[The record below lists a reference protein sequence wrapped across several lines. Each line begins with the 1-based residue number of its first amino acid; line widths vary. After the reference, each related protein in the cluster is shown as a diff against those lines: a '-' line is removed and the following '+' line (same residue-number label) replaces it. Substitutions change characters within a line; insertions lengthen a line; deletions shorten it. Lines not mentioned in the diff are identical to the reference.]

1 MDILKKLR
9 HLAIQNA
16 FNEKQTA
23 DFINL
28 VESGTSIDDAIDM
41 VEEGISKDKPVE
53 NDVTID
59 KRNKMFRE
67 MSCSLEKLEALKDDT
82 RFRHLAFSNRF
93 NKKETDRFVGLVKSG
108 KGISKAIDIVE
119 EEISENE
126 LVEEIKED
134 VTTDRFN
141 EEMLQEMIALT
152 HLLKDL
158 VNEMNYDEEDL
169 LTNCGIVSCWIVIT
183 ALQDK
188 EDNDSFFQYVIQSHR
203 EPDEKPDQDGERVLI
218 KIFTSEFEKL
228 DASFEQW
235 RKDPTLTITHI
246 FAKTILDAIIKGDS
260 GEGKEAYL
268 NLEYEIIIIFFVDQF
283 KDLVKKNISLTE
295 KIYGEKNKT
304 VQKKV
309 TTEKPTEQPKEVCSA
324 LDILDEAEYKLDS
337 PAFEK
342 VQEWVKLSIQENI
355 SDVVRIIRK
364 EQPPRHYV
372 YSMIA
377 NASGDWLESGDYHMY
392 RGVLNPMGEG
402 MLKLFDTTVD
412 ELVLIGACDKEFAKE
427 QKKGVRANIK
437 KVG

>member
-134 VTTDRFN
+134 VTTD
-141 EEMLQEMIALT
+141 
-152 HLLKDL
+152 
-158 VNEMNYDEEDL
+158 
-169 LTNCGIVSCWIVIT
+169 
-183 ALQDK
+183 
-188 EDNDSFFQYVIQSHR
+188 
-203 EPDEKPDQDGERVLI
+203 
-218 KIFTSEFEKL
+218 
-228 DASFEQW
+228 
-235 RKDPTLTITHI
+235 
-246 FAKTILDAIIKGDS
+246 
-260 GEGKEAYL
+260 
-268 NLEYEIIIIFFVDQF
+268 
-283 KDLVKKNISLTE
+283 
-295 KIYGEKNKT
+295 
-304 VQKKV
+304 
-309 TTEKPTEQPKEVCSA
+309 
-324 LDILDEAEYKLDS
+324 
-337 PAFEK
+337 
-342 VQEWVKLSIQENI
+342 
-355 SDVVRIIRK
+355 
-364 EQPPRHYV
+364 
-372 YSMIA
+372 
-377 NASGDWLESGDYHMY
+377 
-392 RGVLNPMGEG
+392 
-402 MLKLFDTTVD
+402 
-412 ELVLIGACDKEFAKE
+412 
-427 QKKGVRANIK
+427 
-437 KVG
+437 